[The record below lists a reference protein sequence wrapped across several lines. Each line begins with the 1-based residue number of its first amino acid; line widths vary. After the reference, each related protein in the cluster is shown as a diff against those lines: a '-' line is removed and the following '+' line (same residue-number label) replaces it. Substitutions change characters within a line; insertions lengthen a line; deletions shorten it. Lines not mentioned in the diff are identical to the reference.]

1 MQVITTHDG
10 RSLACDEVGNPN
22 GPLVIHN
29 HGGPSSRLEAR
40 LFSGAASKHVLRLL
54 CVDRQASDGQARKTR
69 AAMPGGRSER

>member
-40 LFSGAASKHVLRLL
+40 LFSGASQSTCCDS
-54 CVDRQASDGQARKTR
+54 CVWTGQASDGQARKTR